1 MWQSLSCADQM
12 STVEPFMVVPLLSAD
27 VDFTNPYNLF
37 TKVNRPKLPTNL
49 KNAEREKLLGQM
61 WRATSKEGRAAYQ
74 PVQPGWAL
82 PQRTGHGGTRAWVS
96 TQGEE
101 PPPPQAA
108 REISRQ
114 QGTSL
119 VEDPTTYSTAERL
132 TQAESLFERLTQ
144 ADRWARAKKECPW
157 SLSNLQPALDPE
169 VLEPPAKRRATAGG
183 VMDVNSKVIT
193 HPYPNIPSP

>member
-74 PVQPGWAL
+74 PGGAL
-82 PQRTGHGGTRAWVS
+82 PQRTGRGGTRAWVS

-114 QGTSL
+114 QGSR

-144 ADRWARAKKECPW
+144 ADRWARAKKE
-157 SLSNLQPALDPE
+157 
-169 VLEPPAKRRATAGG
+169 
-183 VMDVNSKVIT
+183 
-193 HPYPNIPSP
+193 